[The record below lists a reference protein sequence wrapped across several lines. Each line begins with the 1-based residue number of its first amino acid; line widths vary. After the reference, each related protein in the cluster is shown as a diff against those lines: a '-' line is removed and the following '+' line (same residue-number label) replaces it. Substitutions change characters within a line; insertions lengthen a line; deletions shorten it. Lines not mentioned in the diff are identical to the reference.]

1 MKNKSKLKIK
11 QNSSP
16 VCYLESDGIR
26 PEFKEVS
33 KPVSIKEKQLP
44 NSKK

>member
-1 MKNKSKLKIK
+1 MKNKSQPKTK

-16 VCYLESDGIR
+16 VCYAESNEIR

-33 KPVSIKEKQLP
+33 TPINDKAKQ
-44 NSKK
+44 STKAKK